1 MTDKIPKIPTLSKSR
16 FMAGIQCEKRLYMEC
31 YHRDLADPVDANQQA
46 VFDNGTDVG
55 VLARQLYPNGILI
68 DVDFMHFPKA
78 LSLTKIALG
87 KKIQV
92 PLFEAAFQFDDV
104 RTRVDILKPTG
115 KNNFSLTEVKSSSSL
130 KEEYVLDAAIQ
141 YYILIGAGINVI
153 QVCLAHL
160 NKDYVY
166 PGGEYDLIQLFATD
180 DITSEVEALQPE
192 IENSIKSM
200 RLCLAKSD
208 IPLIKTG
215 KQCTKPYRC
224 SFYGLCHQNEPANHI
239 NQLPRITE
247 NLLQRLEEIGVND
260 ILEIPADFSEL
271 NEIQQRVRDCVV
283 NNTLYLDK
291 EIKNELGKLVYPFH
305 FLDFETFNP
314 ALPRYIGTRPYEVI
328 PFQWSDHILDKN
340 GTMHHE
346 EFLHDGT
353 GDPRPAFTRSLIN
366 TLEKSGSVV
375 VYSGYEAGRIK
386 ALAEAL
392 PQYSNELLA
401 ILPRIFDL
409 LPQVRNYCYHP
420 NFHGSFSIK
429 DVLPAL
435 VPGLSYKDLEIN
447 EGGLASLAYLE
458 IISPKTTSDR
468 CNKLRT
474 NLLKYCER
482 DTVAMVKLV
491 EALSKD

>member
-1 MTDKIPKIPTLSKSR
+1 MTDKTHKIPTLSKSR
-16 FMAGIQCEKRLYMEC
+16 FMAGIQCEKRLFMEC

-46 VFDNGTDVG
+46 VFDSGTDVG
-55 VLARQLYPNGILI
+55 VLARQLCPDGILI
-68 DVDFMHFPKA
+68 DVDFMHFPQA
-78 LSLTKIALG
+78 LSFTKAALG

-141 YYILIGAGINVI
+141 YYILIGAGINVTM
-153 QVCLAHL
+153 VCLAHL
-160 NKDYVY
+160 NKEYVY
-166 PGGEYDLIQLFATD
+166 PGGEYDLTRLFATD

-192 IENSIKSM
+192 IENSLKSM
-200 RLCLAKSD
+200 RACLAESN
-208 IPLIKTG
+208 IPLIKAG

-224 SFYGLCHQNEPANHI
+224 SFYGYCHQNEPANHI
-239 NQLPRITE
+239 SQLPRITE
-247 NLLQRLEEIGVND
+247 KLLQRLEEMGVND

-283 NNTLYLDK
+283 NDTLYLDK
-291 EIKNELGKLVYPFH
+291 EIKNELNKLVYPVH

-314 ALPRYIGTRPYEVI
+314 ALPIYLGTRPYEVI
-328 PFQWSDHILDKN
+328 PFQWSDHILDKD
-340 GTMHHE
+340 GTLHHE
-346 EFLHDGT
+346 EFLHDGA
-353 GDPRPAFTRSLIN
+353 GDPRPAFAESLIK
-366 TLEKSGSVV
+366 TLGKTGSIV

-392 PQYSNELLA
+392 PHFSDKLLA
-401 ILPRIFDL
+401 IIPRVFDL
-409 LPQVRNYCYHP
+409 LPRVRNYCYHP
-420 NFHGSFSIK
+420 EFHGSFSIK
-429 DVLPAL
+429 SVLPAL
-435 VPGLSYKDLEIN
+435 VTGMSYKDLEIN

-458 IISPKTTSDR
+458 IISPKTTLDE
-468 CNKLRT
+468 CNELRT

-482 DTVAMVKLV
+482 DTEAMVRLV
-491 EALSKD
+491 EMLSK